1 MIGPMLALSLVK
13 EYGMNNWKSQQRPHS
28 SGTNEEGRNNK
39 NEEEEE
45 GKQ

>member
-1 MIGPMLALSLVK
+1 MLALSLVK
-13 EYGMNNWKSQQRPHS
+13 EYGMNNWKSQQGPHS